1 MRTPLPPEPQ
11 QKKRPPGRFFV
22 FSDAVCTTDG
32 ASSKKKTAGL
42 EGGVSP
48 TVCQIPALG
57 NEGHYVDIGMSA
69 GFFNVDQIA

>member
-1 MRTPLPPEPQ
+1 MLSAPLM
-11 QKKRPPGRFFV
+11 V
-22 FSDAVCTTDG
+22 LLL
-32 ASSKKKTAGL
+32 KKKTAGL

-57 NEGHYVDIGMSA
+57 NEGHYVNIGMSA